1 MLIKGGIDINIK
13 DNYGRTAIDCGLYK
27 IKLKYLK

>member
-1 MLIKGGIDINIK
+1 MLIKEGIDINIK
-13 DNYGRTAIDCGLYK
+13 DKWGQTALHYGLYK

>member
-13 DNYGRTAIDCGLYK
+13 DNILGYTALDRGLYK
-27 IKLKYLK
+27 IKFKY

>member
-13 DNYGRTAIDCGLYK
+13 DTFGRTALNEGLYK
-27 IKLKYLK
+27 IKLKY